1 VLCVANK
8 PLMLSVVMLNGVM
21 LIAVMLNVVAPLA
34 RLSNLV

>member
-1 VLCVANK
+1 
-8 PLMLSVVMLNGVM
+8 MLNGVM